1 VGHGVVRI
9 AVAGAEVHAVRRAYQ
24 AGSYEATAGVWR
36 LTGASK
42 YSGGSASFQASH
54 WGKPNVQ
61 CRSWLPLGWPSRLA
75 PCHMSQPRTV
85 HPRRLKHRI
94 TSALG
99 GSFCGTADGRP
110 RDYGPK
116 NQDPDQGQGL
126 GRNRDPGQD
135 CPQAGEEPDD
145 SASRA
150 LHALSLLARQIVLP
164 PARGIRYS
172 RLYCKA
178 TARAGIPRTK
188 HSRVRTDSL
197 PSIRSTLLCSYSVQK
212 SPISHSFAPSPAST
226 HQSHPES
233 PSEPHSSHKPRQHTP
248 PPPPPPPPRCNTSLV
263 RRPLLFTLPSP
274 LIGIRQGR
282 YWPAAAE
289 SQQPCSAAM
298 HKEPKSNDSNVEHVT
313 PGRPSAASS
322 RIDAL

>member
-1 VGHGVVRI
+1 MRGAPLSPCVCDMHEVEVGHGVVRI

-99 GSFCGTADGRP
+99 GPFCGTADDRP

-126 GRNRDPGQD
+126 DRIRDTGQD

-145 SASRA
+145 SALVTAWEDEIDIPHKTDRSPPDLISQDLLDPA
-150 LHALSLLARQIVLP
+150 LDGPAPGWP
-164 PARGIRYS
+164 PATGDHPPDSDPVELPAFI
-172 RLYCKA
+172 KK
-178 TARAGIPRTK
+178 RT
-188 HSRVRTDSL
+188 
-197 PSIRSTLLCSYSVQK
+197 
-212 SPISHSFAPSPAST
+212 PADD
-226 HQSHPES
+226 ES
-233 PSEPHSSHKPRQHTP
+233 
-248 PPPPPPPPRCNTSLV
+248 
-263 RRPLLFTLPSP
+263 
-274 LIGIRQGR
+274 
-282 YWPAAAE
+282 
-289 SQQPCSAAM
+289 
-298 HKEPKSNDSNVEHVT
+298 
-313 PGRPSAASS
+313 
-322 RIDAL
+322 